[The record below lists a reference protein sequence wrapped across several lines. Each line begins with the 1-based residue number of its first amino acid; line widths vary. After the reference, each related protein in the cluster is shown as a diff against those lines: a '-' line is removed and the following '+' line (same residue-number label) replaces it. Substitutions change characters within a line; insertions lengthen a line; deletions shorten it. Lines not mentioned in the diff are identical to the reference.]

1 MAGGRKSSL
10 NYHKQI
16 LKIQSQIKKRPEG
29 TQSSLPQNISGQ
41 TNGAVGWL
49 PFILK
54 NARRKTAGPVLCV
67 LHSRTSERGEPPWVA
82 PGTRCPA
89 VRRASDATGLP
100 STATGKQ
107 TSSPEPVPPKPHSR
121 LLCPSPVI
129 PHRADPSY
137 ATGLQPPSPEK
148 PSVAV
153 ALLAVFAFFPIVT
166 EPRARR
172 PSVQTIAI
180 VPLPILAPFHQ
191 CFCQLAM
198 SGQSTPVVNPPSV
211 LASLR

>member
-1 MAGGRKSSL
+1 MAVRGLLRL
-10 NYHKQI
+10 
-16 LKIQSQIKKRPEG
+16 L
-29 TQSSLPQNISGQ
+29 
-41 TNGAVGWL
+41 
-49 PFILK
+49 
-54 NARRKTAGPVLCV
+54 GPVQPGPGAALESV
-67 LHSRTSERGEPPWVA
+67 AAAPASPSEWHRLIWGSPPAAVPCRLFCCPWCFGQG
-82 PGTRCPA
+82 PRCLSP
-89 VRRASDATGLP
+89 DTGG
-100 STATGKQ
+100 SM
-107 TSSPEPVPPKPHSR
+107 SVSPPKPHSR

-211 LASLR
+211 LASLK